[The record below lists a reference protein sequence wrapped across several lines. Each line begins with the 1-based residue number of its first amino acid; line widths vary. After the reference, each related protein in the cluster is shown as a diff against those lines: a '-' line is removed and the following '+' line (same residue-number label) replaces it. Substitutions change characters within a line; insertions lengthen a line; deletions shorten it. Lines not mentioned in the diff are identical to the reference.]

1 MREMRNHL
9 LVTLLLVL
17 IGVFPALASD
27 KTVEISLE
35 SGLVLPGYNT
45 IQSPNDDSATRFS
58 LSDMLDIES
67 KTYIRARV
75 VYNLSERHHLSLLYA
90 PLSLDASGV
99 LPSDV
104 RFEGAFF
111 PKDTFVNAVYRFDS
125 YRLTYRYD
133 LVRNENLTFSIGL
146 TAKIRD
152 AEIAL
157 NADTVDAKK
166 TNTGFVPLLNFHL
179 KWLLTEGMGILF
191 EADALA
197 AKQGRAE
204 DVYLAWFA
212 SLGDSIELRLGYRMV
227 EGGANVDEVY
237 SFALINYLA
246 AGISFKF

>member
-1 MREMRNHL
+1 MRNY
-9 LVTLLLVL
+9 LLLTMFLAL
-17 IGVFPALASD
+17 ISVFPAFASD

-45 IQSPNDDSATRFS
+45 VQSPNDDSATRFS
-58 LSDMLDIES
+58 LSDALEIES
-67 KTYIRARV
+67 KAYIRARV
-75 VYNLSERHHLSLLYA
+75 VYNISERHHLSLLYA
-90 PLSLDASGV
+90 PLSLDASGA

-104 RFEGAFF
+104 TFEGALF
-111 PKDTFVNAVYRFDS
+111 PKDTFVNAIYRFDS

-133 LVRNENLTFSIGL
+133 LVKNENFTFGLGL
-146 TAKIRD
+146 TSKIRD

-166 TNTGFVPLLNFHL
+166 TNTGFVPLINFHL
-179 KWLLTEGMGILF
+179 KWLLTEDMGLLF

-212 SLGDSIELRLGYRMV
+212 SLGDSVELRLGYRMV
-227 EGGANVDEVY
+227 EGGANVEEVY
-237 SFALINYLA
+237 NFALINYLA